1 MPRILQRCATNLHQC
16 APISTCMHQRVSI
29 CTCVHLCALYHCNVQ
44 KHATTTYL
52 CATVQCALL
61 CALMHCK
68 VQLCATYV
76 HRMRCTNLLLWV
88 PVCTNVRRYAPYA
101 PNVHQ
106 MFNNAHLSAPMCTN
120 VHLCAVNI
128 SICNTSVFK
137 NIIYSSSLH

>member
-1 MPRILQRCATNLHQC
+1 MCTNIHMH
-16 APISTCMHQRVSI
+16 APTCIYM
-29 CTCVHLCALYHCNVQ
+29 HLCASVCTKSLQCAKTCNNYV
-44 KHATTTYL
+44 L
-52 CATVQCALL
+52 VCNCALL

-88 PVCTNVRRYAPYA
+88 PVCTNMRRYA

-137 NIIYSSSLH
+137 NIIYSSSLHKKLFLLKFLCCPFHRVR